1 MNNIHVTVVSTV
13 TFSVC
18 QPSQFLDDALGK
30 KLAIY
35 FAKQMGSC
43 KKHECLYHE
52 LALNTVLVMVVVK
65 IKIKKKNL
73 HCSNKFSGFSN

>member
-1 MNNIHVTVVSTV
+1 MNYIHVTVVLTE

-18 QPSQFLDDALGK
+18 QPSQFLDDASGK

-43 KKHECLYHE
+43 KK
-52 LALNTVLVMVVVK
+52 
-65 IKIKKKNL
+65 
-73 HCSNKFSGFSN
+73 

>member
-1 MNNIHVTVVSTV
+1 MNNVHVTVVLNE

-35 FAKQMGSC
+35 FDKQMGSC
-43 KKHECLYHE
+43 KKQECLYHE

-65 IKIKKKNL
+65 IKI
-73 HCSNKFSGFSN
+73 